1 MGTYNTKIFQCTI
14 LVCETYKLWMNEFAW
29 FSLLS
34 HEMLNLWCME
44 PQNANPFFLQTSLD
58 SLLYSS
64 NVNTPWKKKTKIIF
78 KVTKD
83 QQFKLF

>member
-1 MGTYNTKIFQCTI
+1 
-14 LVCETYKLWMNEFAW
+14 
-29 FSLLS
+29 
-34 HEMLNLWCME
+34 ME

>member
-1 MGTYNTKIFQCTI
+1 
-14 LVCETYKLWMNEFAW
+14 
-29 FSLLS
+29 
-34 HEMLNLWCME
+34 ME
-44 PQNANPFFLQTSLD
+44 PQNKNPIFLQTSLD
-58 SLLYSS
+58 PLLYSS